1 MKKTLTNTTVRYIKG
16 LNQFSVSKGKGTG
29 RQIACFSTMD
39 TAMNFDKEFKNLE
52 RKPIVQKSTGDSGS
66 AYFYVG
72 TYKMFDINH
81 PFYNDFL
88 IS

>member
-16 LNQFSVSKGKGTG
+16 LNRFSVSKGKGTG
-29 RQIACFSTMD
+29 RQIASFSTMD
-39 TAMNFDKEFKNLE
+39 AAEEFDRQFKNLE
-52 RKPIVQKSTGDSGS
+52 LKAIVQKSTGEKGA

-72 TYKMFDINH
+72 TYKMFNINH